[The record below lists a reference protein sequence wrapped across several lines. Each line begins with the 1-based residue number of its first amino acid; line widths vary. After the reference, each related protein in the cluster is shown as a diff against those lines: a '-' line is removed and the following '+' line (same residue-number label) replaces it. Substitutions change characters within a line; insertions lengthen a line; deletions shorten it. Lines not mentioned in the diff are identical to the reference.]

1 MHAIIQIHSMQGAV
15 GTIFYIVVLLMS
27 VVVHEVAHGFA
38 AESQGDPTARYAGRL
53 TLNPLKHLDW
63 VGSVILPLLLVL
75 FNAGFVIGWAKPVP
89 YNERNLR
96 NKRWGTA
103 IVASAGVLVNLGLAI
118 VFGVAIRFSHLL
130 GGAAGPFTDI
140 ATVIVLVNL
149 LLAFFNLIPIP
160 PLDGSKILF
169 SFIPR
174 LSDKFKTTV
183 EYLSLPLLILFLV
196 YLWPLLFP
204 VVSSVFHLIT
214 GLPL

>member
-1 MHAIIQIHSMQGAV
+1 MQGAV

>member
-1 MHAIIQIHSMQGAV
+1 MQGTV
-15 GTIFYIVVLLMS
+15 STIFYIVVLIMS

-63 VGSVILPLLLVL
+63 VGSIILPLLLVV
-75 FNAGFVIGWAKPVP
+75 FHAGFVIGWAKPVP

-103 IVASAGVLVNLGLAI
+103 IVASAGILVNIGLAVI
-118 VFGVAIRFSHLL
+118 FGVAMRFAYLL
-130 GGAAGPFTDI
+130 GGAAVPFTNI
-140 ATVIVLVNL
+140 ATIIVLVNL
-149 LLAFFNLIPIP
+149 LLALFNLIPIP

-169 SFIPR
+169 AFIPSI
-174 LSDKFKTTV
+174 SDKFQRTV

-196 YLWPLLFP
+196 YLWPLIFP
-204 VVSSVFHLIT
+204 VVGTIFSLLT
-214 GLPL
+214 GAPLSL